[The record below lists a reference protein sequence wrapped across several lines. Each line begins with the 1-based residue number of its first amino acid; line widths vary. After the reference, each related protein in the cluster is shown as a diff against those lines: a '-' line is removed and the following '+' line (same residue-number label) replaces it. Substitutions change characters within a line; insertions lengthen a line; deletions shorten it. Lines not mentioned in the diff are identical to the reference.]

1 MNKLTKECL
10 AELGLAL
17 KRFGTYQYDDKGAH
31 EVMNLEPLI
40 SKLQELSAIE
50 AAEVLQEI
58 AASPKY
64 DNRGS
69 SLTETL
75 LAYMEDWEEL
85 WAQPGI
91 EDLAY

>member
-10 AELGLAL
+10 SELGLAL
-17 KRFGTYQYDDKGAH
+17 KRFGTYQYDDKGPH
-31 EVMNLEPLI
+31 EVMELEPLI
-40 SKLQELSAIE
+40 AKFQELSAIK
-50 AAEVLQEI
+50 AAEVLLEI

-69 SLTETL
+69 YLAQTL
-75 LAYMEDWEEL
+75 LSFMEDWEEL

-91 EDLAY
+91 EDFAY

>member
-10 AELGLAL
+10 TELGLAL
-17 KRFGTYQYDDKGAH
+17 KRFGTYSFDDKGPH
-31 EVMNLEPLI
+31 EVMHLPSLLD
-40 SKLQELSAIE
+40 KFRELSATE
-50 AAEVLQEI
+50 AAEVLREL

-64 DNRGS
+64 SNRGS
-69 SLTETL
+69 YLAETL

-91 EDLAY
+91 EDLAL